1 VLSKSLPLFTRKP
14 TSGRPGRTS
23 PSGQSTKSLRS
34 SPLRGGK
41 SREVGSQSRGQQL
54 RGGKVNTIDKRTV
67 RRAAHDQ
74 AHRDD
79 LRASTLDDAASHV
92 DPTHNAMTKIA
103 LTNSANQFA

>member
-1 VLSKSLPLFTRKP
+1 LE
-14 TSGRPGRTS
+14 RTS
-23 PSGQSTKSLRS
+23 LFVVQGQSTKSLRS